1 MPHSDKNMMDDD
13 EQRIQAIVGG
23 PIEDVDRDEARERF
37 YRHMETH
44 LELPCEVTGHSDF
57 DWEEWYVFG
66 RGDRDEYEELKKT
79 QPSHSDRYE
88 LLSVNLDASEWML
101 FPIRQDDVVCQ
112 NLALWYTGRCYG
124 HREVHAALRSAARH
138 VVSRCPGAR
147 VAYMDVSARRGG
159 RLWPHK
165 SHRRGVDVDV
175 QFIGQLEDGTRR
187 PVGPGVLRL
196 GYLAKYGEDGRRGG
210 LRFDA
215 EANWFFIEGLRVNE
229 HCVVEVV
236 FVEPYVKSWLLEA
249 GREAGA
255 LTEALQWAEDTL
267 RYAGDEAA
275 DHKDHFHVRF
285 AAG

>member
-101 FPIRQDDVVCQ
+101 FPHEDI
-112 NLALWYTGRCYG
+112 
-124 HREVHAALRSAARH
+124 AA
-138 VVSRCPGAR
+138 
-147 VAYMDVSARRGG
+147 
-159 RLWPHK
+159 
-165 SHRRGVDVDV
+165 
-175 QFIGQLEDGTRR
+175 
-187 PVGPGVLRL
+187 
-196 GYLAKYGEDGRRGG
+196 
-210 LRFDA
+210 
-215 EANWFFIEGLRVNE
+215 
-229 HCVVEVV
+229 
-236 FVEPYVKSWLLEA
+236 
-249 GREAGA
+249 
-255 LTEALQWAEDTL
+255 
-267 RYAGDEAA
+267 
-275 DHKDHFHVRF
+275 HVRRKSDGSEFVLGLSELKVVAGSPSTAQLIEDFF
-285 AAG
+285 AWMGYR